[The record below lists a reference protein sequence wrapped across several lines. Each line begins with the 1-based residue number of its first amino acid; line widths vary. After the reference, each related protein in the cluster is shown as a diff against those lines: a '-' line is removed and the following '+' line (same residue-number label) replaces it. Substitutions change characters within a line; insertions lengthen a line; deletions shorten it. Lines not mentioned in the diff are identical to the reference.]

1 MYEAMCDHWE
11 AYGPPVYMSVASY
24 LGLNKGKK
32 KDNALE
38 VPNVPAGTATEEE
51 IAKYGNLNE
60 LAALF
65 GGSGGQIH

>member
-1 MYEAMCDHWE
+1 MVDHWE

-24 LGLNKGKK
+24 LGLNKGSKQD
-32 KDNALE
+32 KDLD
-38 VPNVPAGTATEEE
+38 VPKVSSGSATEEE

-65 GGSGGQIH
+65 GGTGGQIH